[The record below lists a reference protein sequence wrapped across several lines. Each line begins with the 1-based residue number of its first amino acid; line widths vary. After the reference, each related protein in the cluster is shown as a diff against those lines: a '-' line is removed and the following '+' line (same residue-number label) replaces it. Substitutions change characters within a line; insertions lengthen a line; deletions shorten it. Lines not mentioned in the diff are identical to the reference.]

1 MFNNIFKIY
10 ISLIALLVL
19 CVSIYIAVL
28 VSLNFFD
35 QDTKPLSNKNIQ
47 DNRTDYMGPRDMMR
61 GPIDPHMNRG
71 PIDPHMNRAPLDHHM
86 NIVPMS
92 PRDMTVEEYELIIK
106 ELELQKQ
113 HRDRETT
120 LDKNRIDLEI
130 QRLTNKEYELIIKE
144 LELEKQQRDK
154 DVTLE
159 KDRIDLEIQRLTNEK
174 DKLK

>member
-61 GPIDPHMNRG
+61 GPIDPHMNR
-71 PIDPHMNRAPLDHHM
+71 APLDHHM

-92 PRDMTVEEYELIIK
+92 PRDMSIEEYELIIK

-113 HRDRETT
+113 HRDRETA

>member
-47 DNRTDYMGPRDMMR
+47 DNRTDYMGPRDMM
-61 GPIDPHMNRG
+61 RG

>member
-61 GPIDPHMNRG
+61 GPIDPHMNR
-71 PIDPHMNRAPLDHHM
+71 APLDHHM

-92 PRDMTVEEYELIIK
+92 PRDMTIEEYELIIK

>member
-35 QDTKPLSNKNIQ
+35 QDTKHLSNKNIQ

-61 GPIDPHMNRG
+61 GPIDPHMNR
-71 PIDPHMNRAPLDHHM
+71 APLDHHM

-92 PRDMTVEEYELIIK
+92 PRDMTIEEYELIIK